1 MVRINNTRYNDG
13 SGRAVLDLQVSTVAE
28 LPALNAELGTRLKVG
43 AGSIAQVIQT
53 GAWYTLDDNG
63 TWYGTSGTPASSA
76 SNNSLNA
83 SLSMSPTL
91 NKAIADSKDDMID
104 LTEDDIDRISDELEK
119 AEEPAVKEQKKEYVE
134 SIEEPEKDGEDDDEL
149 L

>member
-1 MVRINNTRYNDG
+1 MVRINYTRYNDG

-28 LPALNAELGTRLKVG
+28 LPALNEELGMRLIVG

-53 GAWYTLDDNG
+53 GEWYTLDDNG
-63 TWYGTSGTPASSA
+63 TWYDTSGTPASSA

-91 NKAIADSKDDMID
+91 NKAIADSKDDTID
-104 LTEDDIDRISDELEK
+104 LTEDDIDRISGELEQ
-119 AEEPAVKEQKKEYVE
+119 AEAPVKEQKKSFVE
-134 SIEEPEKDGEDDDEL
+134 SVEEPEQDGDDDEREL

>member
-1 MVRINNTRYNDG
+1 MVRINYTRYNDG

-28 LPALNAELGTRLKVG
+28 LPALNEELGMRLKVG

-63 TWYGTSGTPASSA
+63 TWYDTSGNEPSSESDA
-76 SNNSLNA
+76 LNA
-83 SLSMSPTL
+83 SLSAPKNLGS
-91 NKAIADSKDDMID
+91 I
-104 LTEDDIDRISDELEK
+104 RDEQPIEEIT
-119 AEEPAVKEQKKEYVE
+119 EEPAEREEIPVKEQKKSFVE
-134 SIEEPEKDGEDDDEL
+134 SVEEPEQDGDDDEREL

>member
-1 MVRINNTRYNDG
+1 MVRINYTRYNDG

-28 LPALNAELGTRLKVG
+28 LPALNEELGMRLKVG

-63 TWYGTSGTPASSA
+63 TWYDSDGTAASSA
-76 SNNSLNA
+76 SSLNA
-83 SLSMSPTL
+83 SMSAPKTSAQL
-91 NKAIADSKDDMID
+91 GEGKSV
-104 LTEDDIDRISDELEK
+104 LVQDELEG
-119 AEEPAVKEQKKEYVE
+119 PAVEEQKKAFEE